1 MEFYKTV
8 FMIML
13 VVLFISLS
21 IVGYAI
27 YNSKNDKKY
36 PPIVSECPDY
46 YELSGNICTDVHGLN
61 NGNDYN
67 SGGASQ
73 SISCESVNFSLL
85 PKSNNAGMG
94 PNSAICEKKK
104 WANTCGVNWDG
115 ITNDENICY
124 SKNT

>member
-13 VVLFISLS
+13 IVLFISLS

-46 YELSGNICTDVHGLN
+46 YELSGNICTDVHGLS
-61 NGNDYN
+61 
-67 SGGASQ
+67 SGDQ
-73 SISCESVNFSLL
+73 SSCQNVNFSLFTN
-85 PKSNNAGMG
+85 SNNAGMG
-94 PNSAICEKKK
+94 PNSAICEKKI
-104 WANTCGVNWDG
+104 WANNCGVNWDG